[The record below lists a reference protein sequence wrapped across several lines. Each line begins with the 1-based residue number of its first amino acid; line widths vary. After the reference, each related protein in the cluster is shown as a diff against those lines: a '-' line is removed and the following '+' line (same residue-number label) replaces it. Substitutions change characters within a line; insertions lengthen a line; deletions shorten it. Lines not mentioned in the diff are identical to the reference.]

1 MQIEEPLLH
10 RGLVLYVVK
19 RLKTTKL
26 IKAVQPSELHKV
38 YIHMETWGKNGVLP
52 VPK

>member
-1 MQIEEPLLH
+1 MQIEGPLLH

-26 IKAVQPSELHKV
+26 IKAVQPSELHLQLTLLQ
-38 YIHMETWGKNGVLP
+38 I
-52 VPK
+52 PKSND